1 MFLFSCSSNR
11 ILFLEFFFSS
21 VHEGGGR
28 GDIGLVELKGDPGLG
43 AWTSD
48 GVGFPPS
55 SYLFVSY
62 VETPNPSKKNRE
74 LTA

>member
-1 MFLFSCSSNR
+1 M
-11 ILFLEFFFSS
+11 
-21 VHEGGGR
+21 HEGGGR